1 MPASV
6 RRLFPHHF
14 GLTTKRAVEY
24 QGVDLRALLTLTGT
38 MVVLAVV
45 VFVDLVPLMQVRP
58 LGYGGWDVGFRIWVK
73 GAGSS

>member
-14 GLTTKRAVEY
+14 GLKTKRAVEY

-38 MVVLAVV
+38 MVVLAAV
-45 VFVDLVPLMQVRP
+45 VFLDLVPLMQVRP
-58 LGYGGWDVGFRIWVK
+58 LLCGM
-73 GAGSS
+73 